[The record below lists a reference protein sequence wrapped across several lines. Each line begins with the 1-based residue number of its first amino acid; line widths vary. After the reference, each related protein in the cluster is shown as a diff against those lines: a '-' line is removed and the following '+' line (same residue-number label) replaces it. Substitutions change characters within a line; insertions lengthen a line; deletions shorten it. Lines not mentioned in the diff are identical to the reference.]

1 MVNQAHL
8 RVGVLLQERFTLN
21 AFAGFV
27 DCLRLAGD
35 KGGRSRQVDCSWR
48 IMGEG
53 SVIASCG
60 MHVEPDTDL
69 CAPENFD
76 YIAVCGGNSYLDAGS
91 GKDFLPYLQSAA
103 ASGVRLIGICTGS
116 FLLARAGLMDG
127 YRACVHWNVYDDF
140 HKEFPH
146 IQAVADRLF
155 LDSGNR
161 VTCAG
166 SSGATDLALHL
177 VRRHCGPE
185 KAAQAVRHMMLQ
197 EARPA
202 NHPQAHFYTELAS
215 VRDSRVRRAVHFME
229 QSLNEHL
236 STAQVADH
244 VNLSPR
250 QFERVFYT
258 AMGQSPLAYFR
269 NMRLRYALW
278 LLQHTEASMADVAAE
293 VGFADGSHFA
303 RSFRSLYGTSPHQ
316 VRQAIPDVNRQLRPE

>member
-8 RVGVLLQERFTLN
+8 RVGILLQDRFTLN
-21 AFAGFV
+21 AFAGFI

-60 MHVEPDTDL
+60 MHVEPDTEL

-76 YIAVCGGNSYLDAGS
+76 YIAVCGGNSYLDAAS
-91 GKDFLPYLQSAA
+91 GKDFLPYLRSAA

-140 HKEFPH
+140 HREFPQ

-202 NHPQAHFYTELAS
+202 NHPQAHFYSELAS
-215 VRDSRVRRAVHFME
+215 IRDSRVRRAVHFME
-229 QSLNEHL
+229 QSLNERL

-250 QFERVFYT
+250 QFERVFHT
-258 AMGQSPLAYFR
+258 AMGLSPLAYFR
-269 NMRLRYALW
+269 KMRLRYALW
-278 LLQHTEASMADVAAE
+278 LLQHTEACMAEVAAE

-303 RSFRSLYGTSPHQ
+303 RSFRALYGTAPHQ
-316 VRQAIPDVNRQLRPE
+316 VRRGSPYVNQQLAPE